1 MIAVLIYQNYIAQ
14 VLQACLSILLRCP
27 AETAEHAMLSC
38 ESDTEPCVFCIY
50 ILYYIG
56 YARHKTLQIA
66 QVELASCPGFE

>member
-14 VLQACLSILLRCP
+14 VLQACLSILLSCP

-50 ILYYIG
+50 ILYYRLCS
-56 YARHKTLQIA
+56 AQTLQIA
-66 QVELASCPGFE
+66 QVELASCPGF